1 MGIFSRAKLTPK
13 GTAEQVKQMKAV
25 REAVERAVLPFRENT
40 EAAVIAGAC
49 AQVAKL
55 LIQQYPQKAEAE
67 LLAGM
72 VGFFRGANPAGEE
85 QDSPIIIPSR
95 SRRTH

>member
-1 MGIFSRAKLTPK
+1 MGAIFKKAPAGS
-13 GTAEQVKQMKAV
+13 AEQVKQMKAV
-25 REAVERAVLPFRENT
+25 REAVERAVLPFKENT

-55 LIQQYPQKAEAE
+55 LIQQYPQDAEAN

-72 VGFFRGANPAGEE
+72 VGFFRGANPAGED
-85 QDSPIIIPSR
+85 QDSPIIIPGRR

>member
-1 MGIFSRAKLTPK
+1 MGIFSRAKLQPK
-13 GTAEQVKQMKAV
+13 GTADQVRQMKVV
-25 REAVERAVLPFRENT
+25 REAIEQALRPFQENT
-40 EAAVIAGAC
+40 EAAIIAGAC

-55 LIQQYPQKAEAE
+55 LIQKYPQKTEAE

-72 VGFFRGANPAGEE
+72 VGFFRGESPDGGKD
-85 QDSPIIIPSR
+85 DSPIYIPGR